1 VVICGLFYSA
11 LANDDKQPKNI
22 GIFNVVRFPN
32 AACVG
37 SNANMG
43 TCYTAEEC
51 EDNSGTASG
60 SCADGYGVCC
70 IFSINCGGTSSQNL
84 TMFMSNNVAA
94 GACGAQICKT
104 NSDIVQLRLDFTS
117 FVISNPANG
126 VGTSFAILNGIPDPG
141 AASTLFYSINGQCNT
156 DSFIVSS
163 PGSVG
168 SPEICGVNT
177 GDHMY
182 IDASD
187 SCNTLTFQIGEVTFT
202 RQWNIKVTQYAM
214 DFPNK
219 APKGCLQYHFV
230 GDGNDDGALDP
241 TVIRSFN
248 WNGGNGRHLANQDYN
263 ICVRRESTIQRI
275 CYSQDA
281 TAFLNDFLIS
291 GKDNQALNDAMCQ
304 LGTATGKC
312 GDYGAA
318 GTGVGGTLFNVDHLY
333 IPRASYNTA
342 PIGLPVGLPAG
353 GPVATGVNDNFCGGC
368 LASPAGNAMPY
379 LAAGPAAIAA
389 NSATICS
396 RATPFLVRFVTDV
409 GEGPL
414 ETIQSGF
421 NLQYILD

>member
-11 LANDDKQPKNI
+11 LANDEKQAKNI

-32 AACVG
+32 AACEG

-104 NSDIVQLRLDFTS
+104 TSDIVQLRLDFTS

-156 DSFIVSS
+156 DSFSVSS

-177 GDHMY
+177 GEHMY

-187 SCNTLTFQIGEVTFT
+187 SCNTLTFQIGDVTFT

-219 APKGCLQYHFV
+219 APKGCLQYHFA
-230 GDGNDDGALDP
+230 GDGNDDGDLDP
-241 TVIRSFN
+241 TIIRSFN

-263 ICVRRESTIQRI
+263 ICVRRESSIRRI

-281 TAFLNDFLIS
+281 TTFLNDFLIS
-291 GKDNQALNDAMCQ
+291 TGVVGDAAAPAILGKGL
-304 LGTATGKC
+304 LGKSDGFC
-312 GDYGAA
+312 GNYGASGKGMPA
-318 GTGVGGTLFNVDHLY
+318 MVPEFDHLQ
-333 IPRASYNTA
+333 IPRASTFAIPTGVPVGTA
-342 PIGLPVGLPAG
+342 PM
-353 GPVATGVNDNFCGGC
+353 GVNDNFCGAC
-368 LASPAGNAMPY
+368 LAKVHNVACQAGT
-379 LAAGPAAIAA
+379 PAAVVA
-389 NSATICS
+389 NSQQTICS

-414 ETIQSGF
+414 ETVQTGF
-421 NLQYILD
+421 NLQYLLT